1 MNVYNHIH
9 NTYHYSFESRVEI
22 SILPKWK
29 VF

>member
-1 MNVYNHIH
+1 MNVYDHIH